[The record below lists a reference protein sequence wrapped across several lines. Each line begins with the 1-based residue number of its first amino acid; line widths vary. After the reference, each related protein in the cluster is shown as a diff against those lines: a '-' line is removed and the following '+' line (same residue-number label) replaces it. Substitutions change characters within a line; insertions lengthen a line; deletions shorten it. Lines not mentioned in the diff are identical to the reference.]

1 MDTADIYI
9 EKLNFGS
16 GDGLSL
22 DVSND
27 SVESVEADARS
38 GVQHLVDEEVVSHYL
53 LSKVSHLP
61 CLIDPPL
68 KVNSSSFWNLK
79 FILETYFFFSIP
91 CQLINHLSV
100 TSSQSSTSQSL
111 H

>member
-68 KVNSSSFWNLK
+68 KSQFF
-79 FILETYFFFSIP
+79 FILEPQVHPRDLFLLLHPLSID
-91 CQLINHLSV
+91 
-100 TSSQSSTSQSL
+100 QSSFSHFVSV
-111 H
+111 

>member
-68 KVNSSSFWNLK
+68 KSRFV
-79 FILETYFFFSIP
+79 FILEPQVHPGDLFLLLHS
-91 CQLINHLSV
+91 LSV
-100 TSSQSSTSQSL
+100 DQSSFRHFVSV
-111 H
+111 